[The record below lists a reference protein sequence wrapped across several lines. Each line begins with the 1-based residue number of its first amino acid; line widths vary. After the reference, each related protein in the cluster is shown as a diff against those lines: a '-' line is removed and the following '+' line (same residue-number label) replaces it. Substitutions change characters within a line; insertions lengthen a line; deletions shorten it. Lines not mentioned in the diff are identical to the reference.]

1 MYGFLAGGL
10 VMYFMT
16 HSDFIQNH
24 ASTPLH
30 GPIFHIN
37 RLKKFTIYQGDYC
50 VEDANSDEESD
61 EEGQSEPEEHEEYSE
76 DEGQSEHSEDE
87 GQSDP
92 EEHEEHSEDEGQSE
106 SEEENPNELPK
117 ENDSDAELVNFD
129 SKMEGS
135 WSSVLSF
142 LKWIWSQPVQQL
154 LVTSIHPVVRFPGF
168 ELIENV
174 KECDPITI
182 LFDHSNPIMC
192 AVLMTST
199 CVRCVPIKMN
209 AIEANWKQTCLPKIL
224 P

>member
-1 MYGFLAGGL
+1 VGERRRPFLPDGTWQTVPFEHQISPNDIFVYYHLTKKVGIRILTIEEMLQEIFISLVYGFLAGGL

-61 EEGQSEPEEHEEYSE
+61 DEGQSEPEEHEEYSE

-135 WSSVLSF
+135 
-142 LKWIWSQPVQQL
+142 
-154 LVTSIHPVVRFPGF
+154 
-168 ELIENV
+168 
-174 KECDPITI
+174 
-182 LFDHSNPIMC
+182 
-192 AVLMTST
+192 
-199 CVRCVPIKMN
+199 
-209 AIEANWKQTCLPKIL
+209 
-224 P
+224 